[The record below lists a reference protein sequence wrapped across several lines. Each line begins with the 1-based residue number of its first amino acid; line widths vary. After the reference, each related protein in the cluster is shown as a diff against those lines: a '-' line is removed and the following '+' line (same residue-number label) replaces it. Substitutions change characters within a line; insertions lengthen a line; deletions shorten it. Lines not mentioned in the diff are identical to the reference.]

1 MQTQDIYIRDP
12 YILPWGGIYY
22 MYGKT
27 LLNEMSFCVYTSK
40 DLKEW
45 SEPNTV
51 FEKTEDFWADRDF
64 WAPEVHEYKGRF
76 YMFASFKS
84 ETHHRAT
91 QILVS
96 DKPDGQFEPLTDA
109 PITPKDWECLD
120 GTLYIDKKGKPH
132 IVFCH
137 EWTQIGDGTICSME
151 LSDDLKTAAG
161 EPKLLWKAS
170 DYSGTVDMNE
180 ETSKITDGPF
190 LYRMED
196 GELICIWSTFTKNGY
211 SEIVSRSDNGDIDGN
226 WISDEI
232 PLSAR
237 NGGHGM
243 IFKTFEGET
252 FFVMHCPNDSP
263 LERAVMYRL
272 KENGT
277 KIKLGERI

>member
-1 MQTQDIYIRDP
+1 MDIKDICIRDP
-12 YILPWGGIYY
+12 YILPYKGVYY

-27 LLNEMSFCVYTSK
+27 NPTNFCVYKSN

-45 SEPNTV
+45 SEPKTV
-51 FEKTEDFWADRDF
+51 FEKTAEFWADRDF

-84 ETHHRAT
+84 ENHHRAT

-96 DKPDGQFEPLTDA
+96 DKPDGQFKPLTDT

-120 GTLYIDKKGKPH
+120 GTLYIDKQGKPH

-151 LSDDLKTAAG
+151 LSDDLKTAVG

-180 ETSKITDGPF
+180 EISKITDGPF
-190 LYRMED
+190 LYRMKD
-196 GELICIWSTFTKNGY
+196 GELICIWSTFTENGY
-211 SEIVSRSDNGDIDGN
+211 SELVSRSDNGDIDGK
-226 WISDEI
+226 WIADDI

-243 IFKTFEGET
+243 IFKTFDGT
-252 FFVMHCPNDSP
+252 AMFVMHCPNDSP
-263 LERAVMYRL
+263 LERAVIHRIE
-272 KENGT
+272 ENGEE
-277 KIKLGERI
+277 IKLSERTE